1 MLDALPEGFV
11 RDRAG
16 ELLAEMNL
24 PETVSGREP
33 LLKLAMELTETVL
46 DTAVR
51 SLVYIIL
58 YLLCFVILLNLLRL
72 LIRVLDLPFRLPVL
86 RQLNWLGGVLFGAVK
101 GAVLVWLGV
110 TVLWRLGISAETV
123 EGSFFLPLLDQWIGF
138 TGEAGIL

>member
-1 MLDALPEGFV
+1 MAPLKAAPCLLLQGPV
-11 RDRAG
+11 RSQLVSGQMGHPWAG

-58 YLLCFVILLNLLRL
+58 YLLLISPFLLFV
-72 LIRVLDLPFRLPVL
+72 
-86 RQLNWLGGVLFGAVK
+86 
-101 GAVLVWLGV
+101 
-110 TVLWRLGISAETV
+110 
-123 EGSFFLPLLDQWIGF
+123 
-138 TGEAGIL
+138 